1 MRVTLVL
8 NLTSL
13 SEHLLKAKVPHKVIP
28 RDARFP
34 HIKLGLLGF
43 HKSSWVYWVLQT
55 DHKAPWHLSSASPD
69 YKMLALD
76 NYESSQG
83 SIQSLHNAAYLTS
96 LEDCANYLTEQPIC
110 PLTLSFEQ

>member
-1 MRVTLVL
+1 MTLVL

-69 YKMLALD
+69 YKMLALVVA
-76 NYESSQG
+76 EV
-83 SIQSLHNAAYLTS
+83 H
-96 LEDCANYLTEQPIC
+96 
-110 PLTLSFEQ
+110 PLIIRCWHLIIMRAPRGVFKVFIMQRIKVPWRIVQII